1 LSIRRVIFIPGPPPP
16 AAFDFFI
23 WASPATFWNKVYKID
38 ADGTSNPFSWLGGFP
53 FGVCID
59 EETEQIFWASDQSG
73 SGNPQRIYVS
83 NYDGTGITIL
93 ATGTASSDIRG
104 IDCDSNFVY
113 WVQWGGSNAVRR
125 CDKAD
130 GANITT
136 LVDPGTNPLGD
147 IKVDLVNS
155 HLYYTQV
162 SGGIRRCDLDGSND
176 GNIFGSGSSY
186 NVIYLDPDA
195 SHIYYA
201 SGGAIRRVN
210 YNGTGDTLIY
220 DASGGSPDNTA
231 VASIQVDLF
240 GGKIYWMDALDR
252 NHGRCDLDGGNP
264 DKTWG
269 TSSPGNTIPQRGDI
283 AYPQGTFYAKPNR

>member
-1 LSIRRVIFIPGPPPP
+1 M
-16 AAFDFFI
+16 
-23 WASPATFWNKVYKID
+23 WASPSTLWDKVFKID
-38 ADGTSNPFSWLGGFP
+38 ADGASNPWNWSGGAP
-53 FGVCID
+53 LGVCAD
-59 EETEQIFWASDQSG
+59 EETEQIFWTSDQTAG
-73 SGNPQRIYVS
+73 AQRIYVS
-83 NYDGTGITIL
+83 NYDGTGTTIL
-93 ATGTASSDIRG
+93 ATGTANSDIRG

-113 WVQWGGSNAVRR
+113 WVQQGGTHAVRR

-136 LVDPGTNPLGD
+136 LVDPGTAPLRD

-155 HLYYTQV
+155 HLYYIQV

-176 GNIFGSGSSY
+176 GNIFGSGTY
-186 NVIYLDPDA
+186 GVIYLDPDS
-195 SHIYYA
+195 SHIYYTL
-201 SGGAIRRVN
+201 GGVIRRVN
-210 YNGTGDTLIY
+210 YSGTGDTLIY

-231 VASIQVDLF
+231 ISSIQVDLF
-240 GGKIYWMDALDR
+240 GEKIYWMDALDQ

-269 TSSPGNTIPQRGDI
+269 TASPGNTIPQRGDI